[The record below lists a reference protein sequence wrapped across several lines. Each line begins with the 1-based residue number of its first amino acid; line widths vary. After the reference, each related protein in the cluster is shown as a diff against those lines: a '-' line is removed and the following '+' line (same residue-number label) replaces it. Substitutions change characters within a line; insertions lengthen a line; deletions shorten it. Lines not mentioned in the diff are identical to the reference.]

1 MEQLGTAD
9 SAAHASELAQQ
20 ATQVV
25 GWGGEKVELLIATM
39 SSISAHAERIGDIV
53 GIIDNIAFQTNILAL
68 NAAVEAARAGEQA
81 RGFAVVA
88 SELRSL
94 AQHSA
99 KAAQEI
105 RSLIASSVER
115 VKRGSELADAT
126 GTTMKDVVAVID
138 KLSRRMADIRSAS
151 AEWSSSVALVG
162 ETMIAMDRATQQNAA
177 LARQSD
183 AGSAELQHKVKELLQ
198 AVALSKLLPRRS
210 RSPEHNVQR

>member
-68 NAAVEAARAGEQA
+68 NAAVEAARAGEQG

-162 ETMIAMDRATQQNAA
+162 ETLIAMDRATQQNAA

-183 AGSAELQHKVKELLQ
+183 AGSAELQHKVQELLQ
-198 AVALSKLLPRRS
+198 AVALYKLLPRRS

>member
-151 AEWSSSVALVG
+151 AEWISSVALVG

-183 AGSAELQHKVKELLQ
+183 AGSAELQHKVQELLQ